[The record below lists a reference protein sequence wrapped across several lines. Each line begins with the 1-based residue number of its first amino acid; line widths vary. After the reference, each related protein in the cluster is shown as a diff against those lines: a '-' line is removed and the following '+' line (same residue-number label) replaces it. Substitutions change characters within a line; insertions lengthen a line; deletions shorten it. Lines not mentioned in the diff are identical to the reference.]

1 MECSSGLLR
10 CFVMSDILKGYEVL
24 ILLENNTDGLKAK
37 ELSTLLKNEEGLKE
51 NTMYNKVLCFL
62 KLLFKYQLV
71 IPSIS
76 KRNIN
81 WYITLKGKNA
91 VKLLE
96 NCKDSYTSESNYHQ
110 ETLDRFFLESGDLD
124 V

>member
-1 MECSSGLLR
+1 
-10 CFVMSDILKGYEVL
+10 MSDILKGYEVL